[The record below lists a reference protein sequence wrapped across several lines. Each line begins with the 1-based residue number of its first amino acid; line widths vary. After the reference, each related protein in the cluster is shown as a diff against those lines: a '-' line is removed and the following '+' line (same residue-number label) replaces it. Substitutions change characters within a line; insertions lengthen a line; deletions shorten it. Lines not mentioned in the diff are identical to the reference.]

1 MGHSTPSDGV
11 RCCRFYLPAGTTP
24 ALGLLILLL
33 LAPSLSPACELRM
46 GWEPWKPYQ
55 YKDADGHLK
64 GLDIELIRAMANQA
78 GCELTLVEQPWKR
91 HLRNL
96 KKGRVD
102 IAAGADYSLER
113 AEYAY
118 FSRPY
123 RTESVD
129 LFMRRGEADDYELK
143 GLRDIRDQDLVVG
156 VTRGYDYGEQFEAI
170 KTLPGFEEH
179 IEPARSDLLN
189 YRKLARKRLD
199 AILAD
204 PLALK
209 ARVRGSTFEGA
220 FEAHPLRVKQAPIY
234 IMFSQ
239 ESTSKE
245 LVQRFNKA
253 LDTLTQTGVYDRILN
268 TYNAAR

>member
-1 MGHSTPSDGV
+1 MA
-11 RCCRFYLPAGTTP
+11 AGTKP
-24 ALGLLILLL
+24 ILGVLILLL
-33 LAPSLSPACELRM
+33 LPPSLSTACELRM

-55 YKDADGHLK
+55 YQDTDGHLK
-64 GLDIELIRAMANQA
+64 GLDIELMRAMADQA

-102 IAAGADYSLER
+102 IAAGADYSPER
-113 AEYAY
+113 ADYAY

-129 LFMRRGEADDYELK
+129 LFMRRGEADNYELK

-156 VTRGYDYGEQFEAI
+156 VTRGYDYGKQFETM

-199 AILAD
+199 AFLAD
-204 PLALK
+204 PLVLK
-209 ARVRGSTFEGA
+209 AQVRGSTFEGA

-234 IMFSQ
+234 LMFSR

-253 LDTLTQTGVYDRILN
+253 LATITQTGLYDRILN
-268 TYNAAR
+268 TYKAAR